1 MIDGVELKPRE
12 VAAIGRPKYDSIEDE
27 RRARKVGL
35 AASLRVFGRL
45 GYGEGVA
52 GHITAR
58 DPEFTDC
65 FWVNPFGKSFRHMKT
80 SDLILVNHDGEVV
93 YGTQFTKLDQM

>member
-1 MIDGVELKPRE
+1 MTTTEQEVRRIDGVKLKPRE
-12 VAAIGRPKYDSIEDE
+12 VASIGRPTYDNLDDE

-35 AASLRVFGRL
+35 AAALRVFGRL

-65 FWVNPFGKSFRHMKT
+65 FWVNPFGKSFPSHE
-80 SDLILVNHDGEVV
+80 N
-93 YGTQFTKLDQM
+93 Q